1 MVFLTFSL
9 ILSLFTKF
17 KSFKVNLNYEMNHS
31 SNIRQLSFTNTIYT
45 NNTYYLM
52 TIPLCLGL
60 PKQCFNLIYETASH
74 YTFVYNSTLN
84 MKIKHTYYMT
94 RSTTKKV
101 RRDLKV
107 EYLNGQYGNEI
118 NDIVSNFTNDK
129 NKLFSFLL
137 VNNINYGIYLP
148 YDGAIGLARKYNS
161 SVLTPSH
168 LLIFANEEYSLIDY
182 LFREELINKK
192 VFAHKIFK
200 KAKTGIFYI
209 GEEGTSSINEIYPKC
224 SSALLYKE
232 SCYSSYWNCKIT
244 NIYIEGKD
252 VLKKPL
258 YSIFD
263 TRYYYILIPQKGAE
277 EIYSSIL
284 GKDFFSEN
292 CRFLSLKED
301 GMGLFC
307 QTLPDKQFSDIT
319 ITTKENFNLTI
330 DGSHLFMY
338 THYEGMNID
347 YWGYQCLITSDY
359 FHTETMILGK
369 IFIENY
375 HMIFNME
382 DNTVGFISMDK
393 YLDQLVENK
402 GYTTKLIFLILFLIM
417 IIFGVYL
424 LVVLLYQQN
433 KST

>member
-1 MVFLTFSL
+1 MLVLTFSL

-17 KSFKVNLNYEMNHS
+17 KSMKVKLNYEMNQT

-45 NNTYYLM
+45 NNTYYLL

-60 PKQCFNLIYETASH
+60 PKQCFNLVYETASH

-101 RRDLKV
+101 RHNKKV
-107 EYLNGQYGNEI
+107 EYIDSHFGNEI
-118 NDIVSNFTNDK
+118 NDIVSNFTND
-129 NKLFSFLL
+129 NDKLFSFLL

-148 YDGAIGLARKYNS
+148 YDGTLGLARLYNS
-161 SVLTPSH
+161 SVLTPRHFTIS
-168 LLIFANEEYSLIDY
+168 ANEDYSLIDY
-182 LFREELINKK
+182 LFREKLITQKI
-192 VFAHKIFK
+192 FAHKIFK
-200 KAKTGIFYI
+200 KTKTGIFYI
-209 GEEGTSSINEIYPKC
+209 GEEGTSLKNEIYPKC
-224 SSALLYKE
+224 SSTLLSKDN
-232 SCYSSYWNCKIT
+232 CFFSYWSCKIT
-244 NIYIEGKD
+244 NIYIGGKD

-258 YSIFD
+258 YSVFD
-263 TRYYYILIPQKGAE
+263 TRYYYILIPQNGAE
-277 EIYSSIL
+277 EIYASIL
-284 GKDFFSEN
+284 GKEFFTDN

-301 GMGLFC
+301 GMALFC
-307 QTLPDKQFSDIT
+307 QTLPDKKFSNIT

-330 DGSHLFMY
+330 DGNHLFMY

-359 FHTETMILGK
+359 FLSETMILGK
-369 IFIENY
+369 IFVENY

-393 YLDQLVENK
+393 YSDQLEQDK
-402 GYTTKLIFLILFLIM
+402 EYTPKLIFLILSLIM
-417 IIFGVYL
+417 IIWSAFISYFFI
-424 LVVLLYQQN
+424 
-433 KST
+433 STK